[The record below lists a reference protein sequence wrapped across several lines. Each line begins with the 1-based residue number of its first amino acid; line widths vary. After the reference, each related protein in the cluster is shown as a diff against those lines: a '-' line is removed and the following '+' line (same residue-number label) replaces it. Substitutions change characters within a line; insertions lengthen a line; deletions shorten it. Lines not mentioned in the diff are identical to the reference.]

1 MVACT
6 ACLRRALQNL
16 ALASDLPSTTIPNQS
31 RSLVSH
37 SFSAQR
43 DAHRRRAVGTNAAHT
58 RSHATLSSVR
68 KGHHRR
74 LLQKSMNE
82 KRDAPAGN
90 KRRKAPGALT
100 RVELRDVRARD
111 KNKAW
116 LQSKQGD
123 KDELDEDEDEAKEGT
138 EEDSLAQ
145 LVRPSQVDESRIS
158 AEKQLKQQEAAA
170 RKEERRLARKDE
182 KDVETYYQD
191 PLQLAEGVLQRLRGA
206 DIDSALRLVRA
217 SEAFDIK
224 NIVSWNHCVDWLM
237 SQGEVKEA
245 LKVYNEIKKRG
256 HKPDAYTYTLML
268 RGLSQHVNKPNVVKE
283 AVKIYNSI
291 FAPNSAVKPNTIH
304 TNAIVNVCAR
314 GGDMDSLWAITGK
327 LPEKGPGSPDRV
339 TYTLI
344 LNAIREN
351 TIRETTKTADRV
363 KFGGNADTA
372 AESRQRM
379 FEQAVADGRKLWED
393 VSYRWRRANL
403 VLDEQLVCAMARLL
417 LGCGVGKD
425 VGQVLDLVETTMNL
439 RIPERQSKSKQPS
452 PFGGVDAPKLED
464 GGLVGDQ
471 EMYTTTMMP
480 LQESS
485 VYATPGQ
492 NTLSLLLEACFIY
505 KPIRQL
511 APSYWHYMT
520 NTLNVE
526 PDAANISAYL
536 RILRMNRAST
546 RVYELLAQNWPASV
560 SKTLYRRGTFVIAF
574 AACSRDKKNPNVFAT
589 AQKLLKLM
597 QERLEERD
605 VGMFDERVAVRE
617 LRGKARKAAEQ
628 KLKEELRNLDDQEA
642 AEVRA
647 QADGAEMLPVDPK
660 ILQYFIELAVDTTK
674 GWNEGL
680 RGKDDGEVF
689 ERHPAKNHTIIALR
703 TVAPHSG
710 QLKRLLK
717 TKLDEMQ
724 FGGVDSRARRGANP
738 KNRLAGSRVFEKADD
753 LLELMRTM
761 IGAYDKVLDMADRFN
776 RGRKEP
782 LDANL
787 MADFNSKKREYTAY
801 MARVEKTV
809 GQKVKHAEA
818 YEDVNEESRTRDEE
832 DDEDADNA
840 EPDIERRIKAV
851 LEGVDTK
858 VLRDR
863 QESKGFKNNYFPE
876 QKPEL
881 KIHSRVQGQ
890 TRDHLLDKAIERN
903 FGKTDY
909 GVLNEEL
916 GLEPG
921 RGSKTRVEVRERQRT
936 LNQPTST
943 RPAKPRQ
950 PMIGDELG
958 LDEEDDDGVNNTESR
973 PSSSPNGFTPF
984 GSQSH
989 QAAMTRQTLNPG
1001 TPQWQKHR
1009 DEVTEKAGAD
1019 WLLRQQRMNTRPM
1032 GRSILDNGE
1041 IARAWN
1047 SEKSAASVS

>member
-1 MVACT
+1 MAG
-6 ACLRRALQNL
+6 A
-16 ALASDLPSTTIPNQS
+16 P
-31 RSLVSH
+31 
-37 SFSAQR
+37 
-43 DAHRRRAVGTNAAHT
+43 AAYL

-82 KRDAPAGN
+82 KHDPPVGN

-100 RVELRDVRARD
+100 RVELRDVRARE

-116 LQSKQGD
+116 LHGKQGESD
-123 KDELDEDEDEAKEGT
+123 QLDEDDVEEGT
-138 EEDSLAQ
+138 EEDPLRQ
-145 LVRPSQVDESRIS
+145 FIRPSEVDESRIS
-158 AEKQLKQQEAAA
+158 AEKQMKQGEAAA
-170 RKEERRLARKDE
+170 RRQERGLARKAE
-182 KDVETYYQD
+182 NDVELYYKD
-191 PLQLAEGVLQRLRGA
+191 PLQLANGVLQRLKSA
-206 DIDSALRLVRA
+206 DIDGALRLVRA
-217 SEAFDIK
+217 SEAFEIK

-245 LKVYNEIKKRG
+245 LKVYNEMKKRG

-351 TIRETTKTADRV
+351 TIRETTKTADKV
-363 KFGGNADTA
+363 KFGGDAAAAAD
-372 AESRQRM
+372 SRQKM
-379 FEQAVADGRKLWED
+379 FEQAVEDGRKLWED
-393 VSYRWRRANL
+393 ISYRWRRANL

-425 VGQVLDLVETTMNL
+425 VGQVLDLVESTMNL

-452 PFGGVDAPKLED
+452 PFGGVDAPKSEEGALVED
-464 GGLVGDQ
+464 G
-471 EMYTTTMMP
+471 ETNSTAMMP
-480 LQESS
+480 LKESN

-492 NTLSLLLEACFIY
+492 NTLSMLLEACYIY

-511 APSYWHYMT
+511 APSYWHYMA
-520 NTLNVE
+520 NVLNVE

-536 RILRMNRAST
+536 RILRLNRAST
-546 RVYELLAQNWPASV
+546 RVYELLAQDWPQAV

-574 AACSRDKKNPNVFAT
+574 AACARDKKNPNVFAT

-605 VGMFDERVAVRE
+605 VGMFDEGVAVGE

-628 KLKEELRNLDDQEA
+628 KVREELRNLDEQEA

-647 QADGAEMLPVDPK
+647 QANGAEMLPVDPK
-660 ILQYFIELAVDTTK
+660 VLQYFVELGVDTTK

-717 TKLDEMQ
+717 AKLDEMQ
-724 FGGVDSRARRGANP
+724 FAGVDPKARRWANS
-738 KNRLAGSRVFEKADD
+738 KNRSAGSRVFEKVGD

-761 IGAYDKVLDMADRFN
+761 IGAYDKVLDMAERFN
-776 RGRKEP
+776 RVGKEP

-809 GQKVKHAEA
+809 GQRLKHAEA
-818 YEDVNEESRTRDEE
+818 YEDVRERDHGREE
-832 DDEDADNA
+832 DDEEDADNA
-840 EPDIERRIKAV
+840 GPDIERRIRAV
-851 LEGVDTK
+851 LEGVDAK

-863 QESKGFKNNYFPE
+863 QETKGFKNNYFPE
-876 QKPEL
+876 QKAEV
-881 KIHSRVQGQ
+881 KIHSRVQSQ
-890 TRDHLLDKAIERN
+890 TRDHLLGKAIERN

-916 GLEPG
+916 GLENG
-921 RGSKTRVEVRERQRT
+921 RASKARMEARERQRT
-936 LNQPTST
+936 LSQPAST
-943 RPAKPRQ
+943 KPAKPRQ

-958 LDEEDDDGVNNTESR
+958 LDDEDDDLVNITNPR
-973 PSSSPNGFTPF
+973 PSAQPGGFTPF
-984 GSQSH
+984 KSQSS
-989 QAAMTRQTLNPG
+989 QTAATNQSVNFR
-1001 TPQWQKHR
+1001 TPRWQKHR
-1009 DEVTEKAGAD
+1009 DEVTEKESAD

-1041 IARAWN
+1041 VVRAWN
-1047 SEKSAASVS
+1047 GEKSAASA